1 MRFRSEWLTLFTL
14 TAVAVGAVSLP
25 RGLAPAAVAFAPG
38 AGTAGAVARRA
49 DLMAAGVDLM
59 PIGTARAVGRA
70 KSLRARPMPDR
81 P

>member
-14 TAVAVGAVSLP
+14 TAIAVGAVSLP
-25 RGLAPAAVAFAPG
+25 RGMALPPGGEAVAIAPAK
-38 AGTAGAVARRA
+38 RA
-49 DLMAAGVDLM
+49 ELTAAGVDFM

-70 KSLRARPMPDR
+70 RALRARTLPDH